1 MERLRENMMSRAFGT
16 ELSGT
21 TAENNVPVV
30 AAENSTPV
38 EKIQKR
44 RSTLASRRS
53 DRAAVKAAVAAAVA
67 AEKVRSEKAM
77 QGVLDS
83 STQMVERLATK
94 AFELESVQRALSD
107 TRLILAE
114 SEAQLVAAHDRHQ
127 LFIDRAACASS
138 LRHAAHFTTSL
149 HHAAQVAA
157 LTASLG
163 ARAASETALGAA
175 LAACQ
180 AQIGAKDESMRLF
193 ESVKER
199 GERQLMDGEDRR
211 SRDVELRYLEDDL
224 NAARNDAA
232 AAKEKAVRR
241 RRAQTE
247 GAAAAAAATR
257 SSNAAPAAHAK
268 SASTIDHL
276 FFAAPSTPTPGKKR
290 RARQRAM
297 SLDSPP
303 KALLVGFAKFP
314 SPVERRARA
323 ASAAATKGWM
333 PTGRFFAAG
342 EGHRSTLS
350 ASWLGLSTLSAS
362 WLGAKSR
369 PATPAYAAAFASPA
383 KPAGM
388 IPFSKRATAGM
399 SLRVRNAP
407 QRSISLPMCAF
418 ASASPAEEAAS
429 SAAAEEATSC
439 ASPPTSS
446 SARHGRRR
454 RHSAG
459 SPSPSPAPARPR
471 TRSTLTTSSAG
482 AQLLAESALHCLA
495 TPAAWAAMP
504 STAPLRALL
513 GETFVRMERASNN
526 NDAADTMVPR
536 WVPDDD
542 AAAAECKGCASPFS
556 LIVRRHHCRSCGDV
570 FCNGCSSKRMS
581 LAWESNARVCDMCA
595 TTAQRLSKA

>member
-1 MERLRENMMSRAFGT
+1 MSRAFGT
-16 ELSGT
+16 ELIGT
-21 TAENNVPVV
+21 TAENNVPAV
-30 AAENSTPV
+30 AAE
-38 EKIQKR
+38 IQKR

-138 LRHAAHFTTSL
+138 LRHAAHFTTTL
-149 HHAAQVAA
+149 RHAAQVAA

-163 ARAASETALGAA
+163 ARAASEAALGAA

-180 AQIGAKDESMRLF
+180 ARIGAKDESMRLF

-314 SPVERRARA
+314 SPVER
-323 ASAAATKGWM
+323 ATKGWM

-369 PATPAYAAAFASPA
+369 PVTPAYAAAFASPA

-418 ASASPAEEAAS
+418 ASVSPAEEAAS
-429 SAAAEEATSC
+429 SAAVEEAASC

-513 GETFVRMERASNN
+513 GETFVRLERASNN

-570 FCNGCSSKRMS
+570 FCNACSSKRMS
-581 LAWESNARVCDMCA
+581 LAWERNARVCDMCA